1 MNFNKGNIM
10 CKLLD
15 QPMEID
21 CDKHGKQLMKY
32 ITEIQC
38 PVCYQLKLE
47 HHKQEEL
54 EKLFTN
60 QSTLLISQAN
70 IPIRYMDSNFK
81 SYIPN
86 SEEQKKALTTCQRY
100 VSNLEKSINIGKG
113 LLFLGESGLGKTHL
127 AISIIKELTKSYLIT
142 SLYLKHY
149 ELINHYN
156 TYKSYLNYISKIQLL
171 VIDEAGI
178 GDTSFNQDITYQIID
193 KRYDEMK
200 PTIII
205 TNLEKEKFNDKC
217 SLALKSRLAETT
229 YEVIF
234 KGEDYRLQNNLTKK

>member
-1 MNFNKGNIM
+1 MNLNKVTIM
-10 CKLLD
+10 CKLLEP
-15 QPMEID
+15 PMEIN

-32 ITEIQC
+32 ITDIQC
-38 PVCYQLKLE
+38 PICHQLE
-47 HHKQEEL
+47 IEQHKQKKS

-60 QSTLLISQAN
+60 KYTLLLSQAN
-70 IPIRYMDSNFK
+70 IPIRYRDSDFK
-81 SYIPN
+81 TYIPN
-86 SEEQKKALTTCQRY
+86 SEEQKKALMICQRY
-100 VSNLEKSINIGKG
+100 VSNLDKSINIGKG

-127 AISIIKELTKSYLIT
+127 AISIIKELTKSHLIT

-149 ELINHYN
+149 ELINNYN
-156 TYKSYLNYISKIQLL
+156 TYKNYLNHISKIKLL

-178 GDTSFNQDITYQIID
+178 GDTSFNKDITYQIID

-229 YEVIF
+229 YKVIF